1 MLTEQELDRL
11 AGGLGGL
18 AYDYNEEQITITQ
31 DPDTG
36 SLTFVVVQ
44 GEDALMPEDRDGA
57 ETVTWYA
64 KPAGQ
69 YQESPL
75 YEFWRDG
82 ENAEEYGNRV
92 CTLVPSMI
100 YGLIAL

>member
-18 AYDYNEEQITITQ
+18 IYDNGEGVISIDQKE
-31 DPDTG
+31 DG
-36 SLTFVVVQ
+36 SLVFDVMD
-44 GEDALMPEDRDGA
+44 EDGNQ
-57 ETVTWYA
+57 VSTWNA
-64 KPAGQ
+64 KPVGQ

-82 ENAEEYGNRV
+82 EDPEEYGSRV